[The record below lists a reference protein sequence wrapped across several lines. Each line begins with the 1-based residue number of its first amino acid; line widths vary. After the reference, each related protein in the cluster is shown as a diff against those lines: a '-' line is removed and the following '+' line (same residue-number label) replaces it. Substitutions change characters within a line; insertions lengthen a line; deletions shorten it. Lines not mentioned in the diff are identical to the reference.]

1 MSRIGMILPAHYA
14 FARGNGIRQ
23 EAVLK
28 GQGLTLLGHQVEML
42 TPWVVPEAGSLD
54 VVHFFYG
61 GLALADIAAVRQIRP
76 RRLVFSTTIDS
87 NQGFWAY
94 RLAAWLGTQLGA
106 LHTIPGE
113 FRRQALLADAVV
125 VRSEH
130 ERERVVRG
138 LGIPAAKV
146 HLVHLGIDLSGI
158 DALRCAATS
167 TREGV
172 FHLSTFGQPRKN
184 VLRLIAAVGPTG
196 LPLTIAGSCPPEL
209 LPGITAAAKPFPGIT
224 IRGFLTAAER
234 DELYYRSRVFALPS
248 LHEGTGLAALEAA
261 ARGCQVVIT
270 RNGGPP
276 DYFSGLGRLVDPL
289 SVAELR
295 AAILAAHHA
304 DAPPIAGAIS
314 ARFNLRTCAEALQAV
329 YQA

>member
-1 MSRIGMILPAHYA
+1 VSRIGLLLPAHYA

-28 GQGLTLLGHQVEML
+28 AQGLTLLGHQVEFL
-42 TPWVVPEAGSLD
+42 SPWTVPDAGSLD
-54 VVHFFYG
+54 IVHFFYG

-76 RRLVFSTTIDS
+76 KRLVFSTTIDS
-87 NQGFWAY
+87 NQGFVAY
-94 RLAAWLGTQLGA
+94 RLAAWLGTRVAA

-130 ERERVVRG
+130 ERERVVTG
-138 LGIPAAKV
+138 LGIPAHKV
-146 HLVHLGIDLSGI
+146 HLVHLGIDLTGI
-158 DALRCAATS
+158 DAPRAAAS
-167 TREGV
+167 SERDGI

-196 LPLTIAGSCPPEL
+196 LRLTIAGSCPPEA
-209 LPGITAAAKPFPGIT
+209 LPAITAAAKPFPAIT
-224 IRGFLTAAER
+224 IRGFLTGPER

-270 RNGGPP
+270 KNGGPP
-276 DYFSGLGRLVDPL
+276 DYFTGLGQLIDPL
-289 SVAELR
+289 SVPALR
-295 AAILAAHHA
+295 AALVAAHRA
-304 DAPPIAGAIS
+304 DAPPIASAIA
-314 ARFNLRTCAEALQAV
+314 ARFNLQTCATALQAV
-329 YQA
+329 YQS